1 MQLGSKKHHHLEEKH
16 IPIGSFELFT
26 ILTNRFSGIDKPL
39 AKEFVTESTH
49 QLKAKIYL
57 GWQEIFQDVNRF
69 KFDIQLLSVNDKFA
83 PMNLNLEDDEE
94 LLDEIMNA
102 MIKCYSLN

>member
-1 MQLGSKKHHHLEEKH
+1 MSKL
-16 IPIGSFELFT
+16 SELNPGVSPT
-26 ILTNRFSGIDKPL
+26 ARDNAMGILFNQIKNPVSIE

-69 KFDIQLLSVNDKFA
+69 KFDLQLLSVSDKFA

>member
-1 MQLGSKKHHHLEEKH
+1 MSKLSELNPGVSPTARDNAMGILLNQIKNPV
-16 IPIGSFELFT
+16 PIE
-26 ILTNRFSGIDKPL
+26 

-69 KFDIQLLSVNDKFA
+69 KFDLQLLSVSDKYA
-83 PMNLNLEDDEE
+83 SLHLDLEDNDELTSE
-94 LLDEIMNA
+94 LMNA
-102 MIKCYSLN
+102 MIKFYSIN

>member
-1 MQLGSKKHHHLEEKH
+1 MSKLSELNPGFSPTAHDNAMGILLNQIKNPV
-16 IPIGSFELFT
+16 PIE
-26 ILTNRFSGIDKPL
+26 

-69 KFDIQLLSVNDKFA
+69 KFDLQLLSVSDKYAPLHLDLADND
-83 PMNLNLEDDEE
+83 E
-94 LLDEIMNA
+94 LTNELMNA
-102 MIKCYSLN
+102 MIKFYSIN

>member
-1 MQLGSKKHHHLEEKH
+1 MSKLSELNPGFSPTAHDNALGILLNQIKNPV
-16 IPIGSFELFT
+16 PIE
-26 ILTNRFSGIDKPL
+26 

-69 KFDIQLLSVNDKFA
+69 KFDLQLLSVSDKFA
-83 PMNLNLEDDEE
+83 PMNLNLENDEE